1 MSQYL
6 PKPKFFGRR
15 VKVELDLLNYAKKK
29 KAALK
34 NVTSVDTLDFAKKN

>member
-15 VKVELDLLNYAKKK
+15 VKVELDLLNYEKK